1 MKWTSH
7 AIRKV
12 EPGSIAEELGIQ
24 PGDELLSINNRPIA
38 DILDY
43 IYFTSLEY
51 LELAIRKKDGQEWIL
66 EIEKDPDEE
75 LGIDFERPI
84 MDRERHCA
92 NNCIFCF
99 VDQLP
104 PNTRPT
110 MRIKDDDWRLSFLMG
125 NYVTL
130 TNISEKDI
138 NRIIERRFSPLYVS
152 VHTTN
157 PDLRKKMMRNKRAG
171 NILEL
176 IERLSKAGICMHCQI
191 VLCRGW
197 NDGAELDRTI
207 ADLWKFKDAVQSLAV
222 VPVGLTGHRQG
233 LEQIVPFDRET
244 AGKVIEQVEGWQRK
258 FKEEQ
263 NRRFVFAA
271 DEFYIL
277 AEKEFPSY
285 EAYED
290 FCQIENGVGL
300 VAKFKKEFEDALVKL
315 NGTKNPTS
323 TNSLSIA
330 TGESAYGIIENMAD
344 VMRKRLGKQIY
355 VYPIKNHFF
364 GGHVTVTGLVT
375 GGDIIKQLKGKE
387 LGDKLLVPDVML
399 KEGKNVFL
407 DDVSIDKLEREL
419 KVPVIPVAV
428 DGRALVDEIVE
439 ER

>member
-244 AGKVIEQVEGWQRK
+244 AEKVIEQVEGWQRK

-263 NRRFVFAA
+263 NRRFVFVA

-277 AEKEFPSY
+277 AGKEFPSY

>member
-1 MKWTSH
+1 MKGTSH